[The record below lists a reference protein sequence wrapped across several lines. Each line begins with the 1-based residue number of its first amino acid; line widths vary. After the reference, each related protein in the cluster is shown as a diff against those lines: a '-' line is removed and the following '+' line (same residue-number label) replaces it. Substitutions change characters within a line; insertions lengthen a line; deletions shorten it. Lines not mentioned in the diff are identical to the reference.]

1 MIPNGS
7 NSPGGGSNTCSRGGA
22 AGQEQLQLLVGSPP
36 MQSSSPTPKQEC
48 WVAAQ
53 IVRFSKLPSW
63 VTGPLAPGGAGRQ
76 RERLLWSCCDQGSA
90 PAAGWRSWRPRPGG
104 VVRLECCRAGVAP
117 PSSGGGGGA
126 STSPPSLE
134 SLLPPQQQM
143 HPSWKARTTDQEY
156 VVLNLKG

>member
-1 MIPNGS
+1 MIPRGS
-7 NSPGGGSNTCSRGGA
+7 ILQEEGATHVRGVEPQVRSSSSCLLGHRPCS
-22 AGQEQLQLLVGSPP
+22 QVLQLPA
-36 MQSSSPTPKQEC
+36 QDC
-48 WVAAQ
+48 WIAAQ
-53 IVRFSKLPSW
+53 KVRFSKLPSW
-63 VTGPLAPGGAGRQ
+63 VTAPLAPGGAGRQ

-104 VVRLECCRAGVAP
+104 VVRLECCRAGAAP
-117 PSSGGGGGA
+117 PSSSGGGA

-143 HPSWKARTTDQEY
+143 HPSWEARTTDQEY